1 MRKISTSMTLT
12 ESTTEFI
19 THIAEINHIS
29 KSQATELLSE
39 MVQDYFSDEQI
50 RMELQVRGA
59 IDGRRSKKP
68 RDK

>member
-1 MRKISTSMTLT
+1 MTLT

-29 KSQATELLSE
+29 KSQATELFSE

-59 IDGRRSKKP
+59 IDGRRSKKS